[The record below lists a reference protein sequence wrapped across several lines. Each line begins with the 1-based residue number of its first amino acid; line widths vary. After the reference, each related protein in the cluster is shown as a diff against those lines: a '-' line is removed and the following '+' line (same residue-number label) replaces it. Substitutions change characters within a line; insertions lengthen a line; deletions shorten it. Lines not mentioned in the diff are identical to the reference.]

1 MMNSILLIARKE
13 VKRRFTSSLVIG
25 IVFGTVSALIGS
37 IFWNSVPMISFAISV
52 LILNFALFLL
62 GANIISEEKSKG
74 TYSFLLT
81 LPLRDIEIILGKL
94 FGLMLIMAPAIFIN
108 ILVITSL
115 SFWRGEMAFN
125 YNYLTAL
132 CLYLLSSAS
141 LLILASSQFQRL
153 TSIFLTFISYQIILT
168 IPGAYW
174 LCRATPSLNSAL
186 IFPII
191 LITFS
196 FFTPL
201 VFGISEFLSL
211 KIPLM
216 APMILQTD
224 GLGAILSIFQ
234 KLPKDP
240 AFTLIN
246 LFSPLWNSSLLLLG
260 GSDILQT
267 HSFVGPISI
276 FSIIFMVVITNL
288 LASYQLRQRTIKVIP
303 IFLLIALIPLAFG
316 FIVSL

>member
-1 MMNSILLIARKE
+1 MINSILLIARKE
-13 VKRRFTSSLVIG
+13 VKRRLISSLAIG
-25 IVFGTVSALIGS
+25 IVFGTASALAGG
-37 IFWNSVPMISFAISV
+37 IFLNSVPTISFGISI

-81 LPLRDIEIILGKL
+81 LPLRNIEIILGKL

-108 ILVITSL
+108 LLVITSL
-115 SFWRGEMAFN
+115 TFRRGEMSFN
-125 YNYLTAL
+125 YNYVMAL
-132 CLYLLSSAS
+132 CLYLLFSAS
-141 LLILASSQFQRL
+141 LLIFASSQFQRL
-153 TSIFLTFISYQIILT
+153 PSIFLTFISYHIILA

-174 LCRATPSLNSAL
+174 LCRATPLLNSAF

-191 LITFS
+191 LIIFS

-216 APMILQTD
+216 APMILEAN
-224 GLGAILSIFQ
+224 GLGTIFSIFQ
-234 KLPKDP
+234 ELPENP

-246 LFSPLWNSSLLLLG
+246 LFSPLWNSSLFLLLG
-260 GSDILQT
+260 SDTLKT
-267 HSFVGPISI
+267 HSFVGPISVL
-276 FSIIFMVVITNL
+276 SIIFMVVITNL
-288 LASYQLRQRTIKVIP
+288 LSSYQLRQHTIKVIP
-303 IFLLIALIPLAFG
+303 LFLLIALIPFGFG
-316 FIVSL
+316 FIMSL